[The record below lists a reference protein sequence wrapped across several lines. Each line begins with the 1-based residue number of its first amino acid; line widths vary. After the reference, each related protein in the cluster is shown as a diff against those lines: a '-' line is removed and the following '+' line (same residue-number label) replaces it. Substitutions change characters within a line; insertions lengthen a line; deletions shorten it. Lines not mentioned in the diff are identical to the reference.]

1 MSQEQEEFGEGVL
14 NRSRLSEYQ
23 IQVVRDRL
31 IQLHFDKHVG
41 HLGGNL
47 SSIDVISL
55 LLSEF
60 CDHPRQLVLSKGHS
74 ALALYVALWFT
85 GWISESDLDSA
96 LNDGTR
102 LPGHPP
108 FNDLDNSGIA
118 FGTGSLG
125 HGLSLATGMALARKL
140 TGDSR
145 RTFCIV
151 SDGEL
156 QEGQTLEA
164 FAFAARLGLGG
175 LVVVVDGNGLQG
187 FGTTDEVERGRDI
200 ERLLKTFDIELKREN
215 GHDLE
220 SMRAALFPH
229 ASERP
234 LILWL
239 NTVKGNGIA
248 DIEGKLSSHYL
259 PLTPEQFNRTFGRV
273 R

>member
-1 MSQEQEEFGEGVL
+1 MK
-14 NRSRLSEYQ
+14 RSRLSESQ
-23 IQVVRDRL
+23 IQVARDRL
-31 IQLHFDKHVG
+31 IKLHYDKRVG
-41 HLGGNL
+41 HVGGNL
-47 SSIDVISL
+47 SSIDVITL

-96 LNDGTR
+96 LDDGTR

-108 FNDLDNSGIA
+108 FNGLNHSEIA

-125 HGLSLATGMALARKL
+125 HGLSLAAGMALGRKFK
-140 TGDSR
+140 GDSQ
-145 RTFCIV
+145 RTFCVV

-175 LVVVVDGNGLQG
+175 LVVVVDGNELQG
-187 FGTTDEVERGRDI
+187 FGTTDEVQRGRDI
-200 ERLLKTFDIELKREN
+200 ELLLKSFDIDLKHEN

-220 SMRAALFPH
+220 KMRVAL
-229 ASERP
+229 SQKTGERP

-239 NTVKGNGIA
+239 DTVKGNGIA
-248 DIEGKLSSHYL
+248 DIEGKLSSHYW
-259 PLTPEQFNRTFGRV
+259 PLTPDQFSRTSGG
-273 R
+273 

>member
-1 MSQEQEEFGEGVL
+1 ML
-14 NRSRLSEYQ
+14 KRSKLSESQ
-23 IQVVRDRL
+23 IRVVRDRL
-31 IQLHFDKHVG
+31 IRLHYDKNVG

-102 LPGHPP
+102 FPGHPP
-108 FNDLDNSGIA
+108 FTGLNHSEIA

-125 HGLSLATGMALARKL
+125 HGLSLAAGMALARKL

-145 RTFCIV
+145 RTFCVV

-164 FAFAARLGLGG
+164 LAFAARLGLGG

-187 FGTTDEVERGRDI
+187 FGTTAEVQRGRDI
-200 ERLLKTFDIELKREN
+200 KHLLKSFDIELKHEN

-220 SMRAALFPH
+220 RMRFAL
-229 ASERP
+229 SKETGERP
-234 LILWL
+234 VILWL
-239 NTVKGNGIA
+239 DTVKGNGIA
-248 DIEGKLSSHYL
+248 EFEGKLSSHYL
-259 PLTPEQFNRTFGRV
+259 PLTPDQFTRASGGV
-273 R
+273 G